1 MKKRIRKTGEIV
13 GEIWKPVIGS
23 EDTKLVSNL
32 GRVRSLDQK
41 VFNGKVFYI
50 KKGRIMS
57 LNLGKNGYYTC
68 CINGI
73 NTLVHRVVA
82 MAFIPNPNNLPC
94 INHKNEIKTDNRVE
108 NLEWCSYAYN
118 NSYGK
123 HKESSAKTLKECGI
137 KKRIKVSS
145 TDSNGVITEYDSIT
159 DASIKNNIS
168 SSHISECC
176 KGMRNTAGG
185 LKWEYADALIAELKK
200 GGDK

>member
-13 GEIWKPVIGS
+13 EEIWKPVISS
-23 EDTKLVSNL
+23 ENTKLVSNL
-32 GRVRSLDQK
+32 GRIRSLDQK

-68 CINGI
+68 CINGK
-73 NTLVHRVVA
+73 NVLVHRVVA
-82 MAFIPNPNNLPC
+82 QAFIPNPKKLPC
-94 INHKNEIKTDNRVE
+94 INHKNEIRTDNRVE

-137 KKRIKVSS
+137 KKRIRVCSI
-145 TDSNGVITEYDSIT
+145 DCNGIINEYDSIV
-159 DASIKNNIS
+159 DASIKNNTNN
-168 SSHISECC
+168 SHISECC
-176 KGMRNTAGG
+176 RGIRKTAGG
-185 LKWEYADALIAELKK
+185 LKWKYSDAIIAELKK
-200 GGDK
+200 GDEK